1 MKKKSV
7 IKNKGLFDH
16 ITHITQ
22 RQTKD
27 YWDSLNETEKKQWS
41 NYMIH
46 RFLSMKMEYVEVVNE
61 FQKYNLKPKDLYKLY
76 TNVLPKGKQWLKYTK
91 GRSEMA
97 HPNWLINVVANHN
110 EVSKKEAYDM
120 VEMYMLTEG
129 GMLELGE
136 LCKKWGVEPKKI
148 EKAGLNVLG
157 SIGMYQAGNLK

>member
-76 TNVLPKGKQWLKYTK
+76 TNILPKKKEWLRYVKGKKVMKYEKWVIELITK
-91 GRSEMA
+91 Y
-97 HPNWLINVVANHN
+97 H
-110 EVSKKEAYDM
+110 EVSTKEANDYLDIYYSS
-120 VEMYMLTEG
+120 EQG
-129 GMLELGE
+129 KAELKSILQKFGT
-136 LCKKWGVEPKKI
+136 EPKEIK
-148 EKAGLNVLG
+148 KLNLP
-157 SIGMYQAGNLK
+157 